1 MKMITILMPW
11 KIDGE
16 GGEEVVGLWLLRRSA
31 MNIVDK
37 LTPNSK
43 TVVNTEKKKTFWM
56 LLILLLNHAKKRKKI
71 TIKTVMHRGFSIQNC
86 TFSALFNRV
95 QNFFSLFSIVCD
107 SETEKSW
114 QMICGSDSNVLKM
127 FSVTF

>member
-1 MKMITILMPW
+1 MWGGARLLVCGFY
-11 KIDGE
+11 DG
-16 GGEEVVGLWLLRRSA
+16 GA

-37 LTPNSK
+37 LTPNSE
-43 TVVNTEKKKTFWM
+43 TVVNTKEKKTFWM
-56 LLILLLNHAKKRKKI
+56 LLILLLNHAKKMKKI
-71 TIKTVMHRGFSIQNC
+71 PIKTVMHRGFSIQNC
-86 TFSALFNRV
+86 TFQALFNRV
-95 QNFFSLFSIVCD
+95 QDFFSLFSIVCD

>member
-1 MKMITILMPW
+1 
-11 KIDGE
+11 
-16 GGEEVVGLWLLRRSA
+16 

-43 TVVNTEKKKTFWM
+43 TVVNTEKKKN
-56 LLILLLNHAKKRKKI
+56 ILNVAHLVTKSCKKEKKKI

-107 SETEKSW
+107 SETEKS
-114 QMICGSDSNVLKM
+114 
-127 FSVTF
+127 

>member
-1 MKMITILMPW
+1 
-11 KIDGE
+11 
-16 GGEEVVGLWLLRRSA
+16 
-31 MNIVDK
+31 
-37 LTPNSK
+37 
-43 TVVNTEKKKTFWM
+43 M
-56 LLILLLNHAKKRKKI
+56 LLILLLNHAKKEKKKI
-71 TIKTVMHRGFSIQNC
+71 TIKTVMHKGFSIQNC